1 MHLRKINMERAR
13 NVIRSSKYNYKNMLY
28 LEIRNRRNALICR
41 KVSWYISPDYLIA
54 S

>member
-1 MHLRKINMERAR
+1 MHLRKINIERAR

>member
-1 MHLRKINMERAR
+1 MHLRKINMKRAR
-13 NVIRSSKYNYKNMLY
+13 KTICNIKYKNVLY

-41 KVSWYISPDYLIA
+41 KVSWYASSDYLIA